1 MTYLPRSHYELGDPV
16 HEQIAAEEHTDH
28 SRAKTRGLRL
38 RGLSETIVSGLV
50 ARGVLPGGQSDA
62 ARVITYGILAD
73 HLYGVHAIDIPALGP
88 EREDA

>member
-1 MTYLPRSHYELGDPV
+1 MTLERRSHWELGDPV

-28 SRAKTRGLRL
+28 YRAKARGLRL

-50 ARGVLPGGQSDA
+50 ARGVLPGGQRDA

-73 HLYGVHAIDIPALGP
+73 ALARNQAIDIPDLRDEG
-88 EREDA
+88 DA